1 MPKVVPHPA
10 TYVVPAVVAVVAAA
24 AVIAWLAVV
33 DDPTTGEV
41 VLAIA
46 AGALALATLFLSIE
60 TLGRRRAVF
69 AAAIAD
75 AAQTHS
81 DALLLLRQFKDHDG
95 DVRETRAQAAA
106 TVASYHQLCSLVP
119 EAMRS
124 PVGEALASSMG
135 DLERQVY
142 PAADTQ

>member
-10 TYVVPAVVAVVAAA
+10 TYLVPAVVAVVAAA

-69 AAAIAD
+69 AGPPSRTPPRRTR
-75 AAQTHS
+75 THS
-81 DALLLLRQFKDHDG
+81 CFCVSSRITTGTFARPVRRPPRQWP
-95 DVRETRAQAAA
+95 A
-106 TVASYHQLCSLVP
+106 TTNSAVSY
-119 EAMRS
+119 RK
-124 PVGEALASSMG
+124 
-135 DLERQVY
+135 R
-142 PAADTQ
+142 